1 MKNIICMDK
10 AQFDIRVSGCA
21 PLEYPTDLCYGLLWY
36 DDDEALEIPKKYPYR
51 GEWGDCLSDYIL
63 LRNSYPMPYKLSI
76 LWLSIVEKKYYI
88 KEEDLP
94 QKLLAQYWEHHPA
107 QFSHI
112 IVGMAPYGV
121 LSLWFYGE
129 KKSVLLAKMYANEV
143 TPTQRIEIENSLPIS
158 TDNLCKDYLDKLPK
172 VKELL
177 ETKGL
182 PPTDLFD
189 RYMQQ
194 FTYRY
199 LPLFE
204 KWEDEEEVKW
214 HKYEEDEI
222 QPEFEYIEEALFDGT
237 FDKLHDDN
245 LLKYHEAGKPK
256 KLTIKWHIKKSE
268 YSAYFWFDN
277 EKICSIFERFYGVH
291 PDTKTDFIV
300 RIDAEKKKYELSL
313 FRQGLKEPLVIPEE
327 TYQLLVFKNKYED
340 YRSKNYNQERGAW
353 VW

>member
-1 MKNIICMDK
+1 MHIRFEDFGYPVDIEVAIIDNN
-10 AQFDIRVSGCA
+10 
-21 PLEYPTDLCYGLLWY
+21 LLTLGY
-36 DDDEALEIPKKYPYR
+36 H
-51 GEWGDCLSDYIL
+51 
-63 LRNSYPMPYKLSI
+63 SI
-76 LWLSIVEKKYYI
+76 AEQSRYMLQCEVDASKTLV
-88 KEEDLP
+88 
-94 QKLLAQYWEHHPA
+94 
-107 QFSHI
+107 
-112 IVGMAPYGV
+112 VGTAPYGGV
-121 LSLWFYGE
+121 AIWHEAKSE
-129 KKSVLLAKMYANEV
+129 KNLVKWDKA
-143 TPTQRIEIENSLPIS
+143 TIIPTQNEQREKSIY
-158 TDNLCKDYLDKLPK
+158 DA
-172 VKELL
+172 
-177 ETKGL
+177 
-182 PPTDLFD
+182 PPRNLFD

-237 FDKLHDDN
+237 FDKLHDDS

-256 KLTIKWHIKKSE
+256 KLAIKWQIDKSE

-327 TYQLLVFKNKYED
+327 TYQLLVFKNKFED